1 MIIFFNGGKKY
12 TAAKIFWIL
21 LTLAMLFG
29 FAQCLYVYSSWFPIF
44 PWYEACGMQL
54 LFIFLW
60 GIYELGL
67 GLLQLTVKKTL
78 QLSQATIWLPFL
90 SVIFL
95 SGSLLLHEAAVYWLI
110 KRNFYGILVLLGL
123 VTTITFTIMTIWLF
137 VADYQKLSGEE
148 NAETGVA

>member
-1 MIIFFNGGKKY
+1 MIAFFKGGKKFA
-12 TAAKIFWIL
+12 AAKIFWIL

-67 GLLQLTVKKTL
+67 VLLQLTIRKTL
-78 QLSQATIWLPFL
+78 QLSKATIWLPFL
-90 SVIFL
+90 SVIIL
-95 SGSLLLHEAAVYWLI
+95 SGSLLLHEIIVYRLI
-110 KRNFYGILVLLGL
+110 QRNFYGVLVLLGL
-123 VTTITFTIMTIWLF
+123 VTTISFMIMTVWLF
-137 VADYQKLSGEE
+137 VADYQKLSGGK
-148 NAETGVA
+148 NAETCAA

>member
-1 MIIFFNGGKKY
+1 MIIFFNSGKKY

-78 QLSQATIWLPFL
+78 QLSKATIWLPFL

>member
-78 QLSQATIWLPFL
+78 QLSKATIWLPFL

>member
-1 MIIFFNGGKKY
+1 MIIFFNSGKKY

-78 QLSQATIWLPFL
+78 QLSKATIWLPFL

-110 KRNFYGILVLLGL
+110 KRNFYGILVFLGL